1 MDLGIEP
8 GGAEQKGGDSPV
20 GHESL
25 MSMKTETW
33 VGCDGKSSKDFCP
46 RMDLKK
52 SSYYFGLTGTN
63 ISDYHISTIPYRTG
77 LNRMFASLSEP
88 PE

>member
-8 GGAEQKGGDSPV
+8 GGAEQNGGASPV

-46 RMDLKK
+46 HMNLKK
-52 SSYYFGLTGTN
+52 LPCYFGITGTN
-63 ISDYHISTIPYRTG
+63 ISDYQISNILYCTG
-77 LNRMFASLSEP
+77 LNRMFASLS
-88 PE
+88 